1 MAEIVLFHPALGLT
15 QGTLAFADDLRA
27 AGHTVHTPDLY
38 EGVTFSDVNEGVR
51 HVEKLGFGTII
62 KRGEEAAAKLPD
74 DVVYAGFSLGGL
86 PAQKL
91 AQTRTGARGALLFH
105 AFVQPDQLGG
115 QWPEGLRAQ
124 IHMMEQDPWLG
135 EDLPA
140 AREFAAK
147 VPNVQFFLYP
157 GKGHLF
163 TDKSLPDYDAAASAQ
178 LWDRVISF
186 LDRVAVP
193 AASGKRNS
201 G

>member
-51 HVEKLGFGTII
+51 HVEKVGFGTII
-62 KRGEEAAAKLPD
+62 KRGEQAAERLPI

-91 AQTRTGARGALLFH
+91 AQSRPGARGALLFH
-105 AFVQPDQLGG
+105 AFVSPEQLGSP
-115 QWPEGLRAQ
+115 WPSGLQGQ
-124 IHMMEQDPWLG
+124 IHMMDQDPWIE

-140 AREFAAK
+140 ARDFAGQVAD
-147 VPNVQFFLYP
+147 VEFFLYP

-163 TDKSLPDYDAAASAQ
+163 TDKTLPDYDAQASRQ

-193 AASGKRNS
+193 AASGRRS
-201 G
+201 AG